1 MGNLN
6 SINVSSAK
14 KTSDYFMGLFGRW
27 KEDRN
32 FCEYEM
38 EIDWCVVLIFVVG
51 LMVKIMGIYAF
62 LTGFLP
68 FVVIVLDDGGSLGG
82 SYVGKLDIEI
92 TVSVWMPRKWWKEIF
107 YFILLVLVYI
117 IFGF

>member
-1 MGNLN
+1 
-6 SINVSSAK
+6 
-14 KTSDYFMGLFGRW
+14 
-27 KEDRN
+27 
-32 FCEYEM
+32 
-38 EIDWCVVLIFVVG
+38 VLIFVVG

-92 TVSVWMPRKWWKEIF
+92 TVSV
-107 YFILLVLVYI
+107 
-117 IFGF
+117 